1 MLCFSRAPWS
11 LYLCQLRTWSYV
23 ECHPAWESRNPVPFL
38 HGWPVGITVP
48 THPTAH
54 TTKPQALPLRVQVL
68 GSNQR
73 SHGPLPFH
81 ASNATVF
88 PKALNS
94 LYLLVITQKIQKGK
108 KKKSKLKSPVSTK
121 EQGKPAWWRG
131 ETPLSHK
138 STLLTTA
145 WFWALPDPG
154 WGGSPHPSHSL
165 TNVSSAETASP
176 PLSPPPGLLRGCI
189 VDISLQAHSMT
200 RS

>member
-23 ECHPAWESRNPVPFL
+23 ECHPAWQSRNPVPFL

-48 THPTAH
+48 TPPTAH

-68 GSNQR
+68 GSYQG
-73 SHGPLPFH
+73 SHGPLPLH

-108 KKKSKLKSPVSTK
+108 KKSQNWRAQVRQRSRENQPDG
-121 EQGKPAWWRG
+121 EEKPPWATRALCSL
-131 ETPLSHK
+131 PLGSELCQTQAGAAHP
-138 STLLTTA
+138 TA
-145 WFWALPDPG
+145 P
-154 WGGSPHPSHSL
+154 
-165 TNVSSAETASP
+165 
-176 PLSPPPGLLRGCI
+176 I
-189 VDISLQAHSMT
+189 V
-200 RS
+200 

>member
-54 TTKPQALPLRVQVL
+54 TTKPQALPLRVQVFSSYQ
-68 GSNQR
+68 G
-73 SHGPLPFH
+73 SHGPLPLH

-108 KKKSKLKSPVSTK
+108 KKVKTEEPRFDKGAGGTSLMARRNP
-121 EQGKPAWWRG
+121 
-131 ETPLSHK
+131 
-138 STLLTTA
+138 
-145 WFWALPDPG
+145 PG
-154 WGGSPHPSHSL
+154 PREHSAHYRL
-165 TNVSSAETASP
+165 VLSSARPRLGRLTP
-176 PLSPPPGLLRGCI
+176 PLP
-189 VDISLQAHSMT
+189 
-200 RS
+200 